1 MATIVTK
8 TGAMTAA
15 LLAGVLATSL
25 QPRVVQAQDAPPPPP
40 PPAAEPAPPPP
51 PPAPP
56 AEAPPPAAP
65 VAAPAAPAVAATVSA
80 EANKVQHKKM
90 DPPAIWFRLD
100 NRFKS
105 KDPMDGKKLNG
116 FVMGSEVDV
125 LFSGEVHQY
134 VAWQADFVAT
144 FGNAV
149 AAGDEANQKITGS
162 ADILDLIGKFN
173 LHDSFNI
180 WVGRMLVP
188 SDRSNFSGP
197 WFMSA
202 WNYPGFYGAP
212 ALGGGPLGPRQGPFG
227 RNDGATVWGQFLGGY
242 LKYYASAFDL
252 HSLGEKALLS
262 GRLNFSLLNPDPGFY
277 HSSTYYGG
285 KDIVALGLMGQFKKN
300 GSALPMPAMPD
311 PTFVAMSENY
321 SMLGA
326 DLLAEKKFGDAGTGT
341 LEGCFYKFNGKY
353 EPAKNGFYALAS
365 YLIPTE
371 IGIGRFQPLVRLQ
384 QAKSQTDKTWRLI
397 DAAVSYVVDEY
408 AMRIALNYQNADI
421 EGIKANS
428 VTVGIQIQK

>member
-1 MATIVTK
+1 
-8 TGAMTAA
+8 MTAA
-15 LLAGVLATSL
+15 
-25 QPRVVQAQDAPPPPP
+25 
-40 PPAAEPAPPPP
+40 PAP
-51 PPAPP
+51 
-56 AEAPPPAAP
+56 EAT
-65 VAAPAAPAVAATVSA
+65 PAVSTEVT
-80 EANKVQHKKM
+80 NKVQHKKM

-100 NRFKS
+100 NQIKS
-105 KDPMDGKKLNG
+105 KDPANAKKLNG

-125 LFSGEVHQY
+125 LFSGQVHEY
-134 VAWQADFVAT
+134 VAWQADFVGT

-149 AAGDEANQKITGS
+149 KAGDEANQKITGQ
-162 ADILDLIGKFN
+162 AAILDLIGKFQ
-173 LHDSFNI
+173 LHDAFNV

-202 WNYPGFYGAP
+202 WNYPGFYNAA
-212 ALGGGPLGPRQGPFG
+212 ALGGAPLGPRQGPFG
-227 RNDGATVWGQFLGGY
+227 RNDGATVWGQFLGGHV
-242 LKYYASAFDL
+242 KYYAGAFDL
-252 HSLGEKALLS
+252 HSLGEKALYS
-262 GRLNFSLLNPDPGFY
+262 GRLNFTLLNPEPGYY

-285 KDIVALGLMGQFKKN
+285 KDIVALGLMGQYKKD
-300 GSALPMPAMPD
+300 GSALPMPALPD

-321 SMLGA
+321 SMIGA
-326 DLLAEKKFGDAGTGT
+326 DLLAEKKLGDAGTAT
-341 LEGCFYKFNGKY
+341 VEGAFYKFNGKY

-365 YLIPTE
+365 YLIPVE
-371 IGIGRFQPLVRLQ
+371 VGIGRFQPLVRLQ

-421 EGIKANS
+421 EGVKANA